1 MVLNETDCLTEPN
14 GFLSKYMAILK
25 SQNILRQRTNQ
36 IYAKDTDESGP
47 NPLYTDM
54 SLGASLL
61 AVDQFL
67 PRRSTICK
75 SVTNFG
81 RSCNN
86 VSIQKTGSKKQ

>member
-14 GFLSKYMAILK
+14 GFLSKDMAILK
-25 SQNILRQRTNQ
+25 SQNILRQRANQ

-61 AVDQFL
+61 AVRSIPCPGEAPSVSLSLTLERAAAAFL
-67 PRRSTICK
+67 
-75 SVTNFG
+75 F
-81 RSCNN
+81 
-86 VSIQKTGSKKQ
+86 